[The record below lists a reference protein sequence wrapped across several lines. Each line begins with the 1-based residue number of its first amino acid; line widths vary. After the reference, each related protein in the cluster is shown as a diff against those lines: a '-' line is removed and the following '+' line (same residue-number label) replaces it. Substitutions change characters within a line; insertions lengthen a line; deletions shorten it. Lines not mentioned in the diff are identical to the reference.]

1 MEGYMFLV
9 LLVVATPIVL
19 GVWLIA
25 RAVGARQSIEE
36 LRRRVGSLE
45 LDVLRL
51 KEGTGR
57 APMAA
62 APTPETVQPQPIQ
75 FAAPEAPPQIT
86 PKEIPVMPAPPPI
99 PVAAQEIS
107 PPPPLPTLEPERILA
122 PEPARKL
129 VPAINWEQFMG
140 VKLLAWIGGLAAFL
154 AVAFFV
160 KYSFDNNLISPE
172 VRMALGFIAGLGLL
186 VGGVVMSRKEY
197 ACSRIR
203 CAAPAW

>member
-99 PVAAQEIS
+99 QIAAQEIS

-122 PEPARKL
+122 PEPPRKL
-129 VPAINWEQFMG
+129 VPAINRSEEHT
-140 VKLLAWIGGLAAFL
+140 
-154 AVAFFV
+154 
-160 KYSFDNNLISPE
+160 S
-172 VRMALGFIAGLGLL
+172 
-186 VGGVVMSRKEY
+186 
-197 ACSRIR
+197 
-203 CAAPAW
+203 